1 MDRHKQRLID
11 SAVKILD
18 DNAIIIKNV
27 NEQAHIDITRYKFVK
42 SLIEQIDYV
51 MNSLLFQPDKNIIFD
66 CIIKYLDEFI
76 KQFDTLYSPSHSQ
89 RYQFSNLQDPM
100 HLPPGMRYF
109 DDPSELTYIFDKT
122 IKFEQMASKIYNGVM
137 YEVVFDI
144 RQRFNGPF
152 KNIIHGGY
160 PNLLGWIKSSKPC
173 TFIKIYMTAVRDFFV
188 SVRPTSSS
196 KDKSE
201 IDEFFKGLGK
211 GPKTFKKKKRGTK

>member
-1 MDRHKQRLID
+1 MPDTIKNLGYITQIIGPVLD
-11 SAVKILD
+11 VTFPSGNLPKIY
-18 DNAIIIKNV
+18 NAIIIKNV

-109 DDPSELTYIFDKT
+109 DDPSELTYIFDK
-122 IKFEQMASKIYNGVM
+122 KIAYSLL
-137 YEVVFDI
+137 I
-144 RQRFNGPF
+144 STLA
-152 KNIIHGGY
+152 II
-160 PNLLGWIKSSKPC
+160 I
-173 TFIKIYMTAVRDFFV
+173 
-188 SVRPTSSS
+188 
-196 KDKSE
+196 SE
-201 IDEFFKGLGK
+201 YINNQN
-211 GPKTFKKKKRGTK
+211 